1 MYADLKKKDSECQET
16 GGVKMKSDII
26 LAGVG
31 GQGILSIATVLG
43 YAAVE
48 SGLYLKQAEV
58 HGMSQRGGDV
68 QSHFRISD
76 KPIYSDLVQKGKAD
90 LIISVE
96 PMESLR
102 YLPYLGKDG
111 WLVTNTGPVVN
122 IPNYP
127 EMESVM
133 AEIKKLPKHIA
144 IDGDTIAKEVNNLKG
159 MNMVLAGAASVFI
172 DLDFDLMKK
181 GIEVIFGRK
190 GEEIVKANI
199 AALEAGREFS
209 QKNR

>member
-1 MYADLKKKDSECQET
+1 
-16 GGVKMKSDII
+16 MKSDII

>member
-1 MYADLKKKDSECQET
+1 
-16 GGVKMKSDII
+16 MKSDII

-76 KPIYSDLVQKGKAD
+76 KPIYSDLVQKGRAD
-90 LIISVE
+90 LIISIE

-127 EMESVM
+127 EMESIM
-133 AEIKKLPKHIA
+133 SEIKKLPRHIA

-172 DLDFDLMKK
+172 DLDFELMKK
-181 GIEVIFGRK
+181 GIEAIFGRK
-190 GEEIVKANI
+190 GEEIVKSNI
-199 AALEAGREFS
+199 AALEAGREFA

>member
-1 MYADLKKKDSECQET
+1 
-16 GGVKMKSDII
+16 MKCDII

-48 SGLYLKQAEV
+48 SGLFVKQAEV

-76 KPIYSDLVQKGKAD
+76 KPIYSDLVPKGKAD

-102 YLPYLGKDG
+102 YLPFLHKEG
-111 WLVTNTGPVVN
+111 WLVTNTNPVVN
-122 IPNYP
+122 ITNYP
-127 EMESVM
+127 EMEAVM
-133 AEIKKLPKHIA
+133 AQIKKLPKHIA
-144 IDGDTIAKEVNNLKG
+144 IDGDTIAREVNNLKG
-159 MNMVLAGAASVFI
+159 MNMVLAGAASVFM
-172 DLDFDLMKK
+172 DLDFELMKK
-181 GIEVIFGRK
+181 GIEAIFAKK

-199 AALEAGREFS
+199 AALVAGREFAE
-209 QKNR
+209 KNR